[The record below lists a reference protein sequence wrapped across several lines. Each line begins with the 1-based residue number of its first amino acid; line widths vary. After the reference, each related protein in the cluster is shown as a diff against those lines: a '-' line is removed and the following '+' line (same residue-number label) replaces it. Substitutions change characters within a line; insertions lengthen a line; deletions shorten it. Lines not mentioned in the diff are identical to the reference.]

1 MDTKRPI
8 NLDITTIKFPLAAIA
23 SILHRITGVILFL
36 GMSILLYL
44 LQLSLKSELGFTS
57 ALELSNK
64 ISVKLII
71 WALVVC
77 VAYHLIAGLK
87 HLLLDLGLGET
98 KVAAE
103 HGAKILLSSLLLISV
118 LAGVWLW

>member
-1 MDTKRPI
+1 MDIKRPI

-36 GMSILLYL
+36 GMSIFLYL
-44 LQLSLKSELGFTS
+44 LQLSLKSEAGFTS
-57 ALELSNK
+57 ALELSNRT
-64 ISVKLII
+64 SVKLVI
-71 WALVVC
+71 WALIIC

-103 HGAKILLSSLLLISV
+103 HGAKILLTSLVLISV

>member
-1 MDTKRPI
+1 VDIKRPI

-36 GMSILLYL
+36 GMSIFLYL
-44 LQLSLKSELGFTS
+44 LQLSLKSEAGFTS
-57 ALELSNK
+57 ALELSNRM
-64 ISVKLII
+64 SVKLVI
-71 WALVVC
+71 WALIIC

-103 HGAKILLSSLLLISV
+103 HGAKILLSSLVLVSV

>member
-1 MDTKRPI
+1 MDIKRPI

-36 GMSILLYL
+36 GMSIFLYL
-44 LQLSLKSELGFTS
+44 LQLSLKSEAGFTS
-57 ALELSNK
+57 ALELSNR
-64 ISVKLII
+64 ISVKLVI
-71 WALVVC
+71 WALIIC

-103 HGAKILLSSLLLISV
+103 HGAKILLTSLVLITV

>member
-1 MDTKRPI
+1 MDIKRPI

-36 GMSILLYL
+36 GMSIFLYL
-44 LQLSLKSELGFTS
+44 LQLSLKSEAGFTS
-57 ALELSNK
+57 ALELSNR
-64 ISVKLII
+64 ISVKLVI
-71 WALVVC
+71 WALIIC

-103 HGAKILLSSLLLISV
+103 HGAKILLTSLVLISV

>member
-1 MDTKRPI
+1 MDIKRPV

-36 GMSILLYL
+36 GTSVLLYL
-44 LQLSLKSELGFTS
+44 LQLSLSSEAGF
-57 ALELSNK
+57 ANAMELSSR
-64 ISVKLII
+64 ISVKFVIWMLI
-71 WALVVC
+71 VC
-77 VAYHLIAGLK
+77 IAYHLIAGLK

-103 HGAKILLSSLLLISV
+103 YGAKFLLSSLIFASA
-118 LAGVWLW
+118 LAGVWIW

>member
-1 MDTKRPI
+1 MDIKRPI

-36 GMSILLYL
+36 GMSIFLYL
-44 LQLSLKSELGFTS
+44 LQLSLKSEAGFTS
-57 ALELSNK
+57 ALELSNRM
-64 ISVKLII
+64 SVKLVI
-71 WALVVC
+71 WALIIC

-103 HGAKILLSSLLLISV
+103 HGAKILLSSLVLVSV

>member
-64 ISVKLII
+64 IPVKLII

>member
-1 MDTKRPI
+1 VDIKRPI

-23 SILHRITGVILFL
+23 SILHRITGVVLFL
-36 GMSILLYL
+36 GMSIFLYL
-44 LQLSLKSELGFTS
+44 LQLSLKSEAGFTS
-57 ALELSNK
+57 ALELFNRT
-64 ISVKLII
+64 SVKLII
-71 WALVVC
+71 WALIIC

-87 HLLLDLGLGET
+87 HLLLDFGLGET

-103 HGAKILLSSLLLISV
+103 HGAKILLASLVLISV

>member
-1 MDTKRPI
+1 MSVKG
-8 NLDITTIKFPLAAIA
+8 AVAILLSLRGLL
-23 SILHRITGVILFL
+23 SIF
-36 GMSILLYL
+36 LYL
-44 LQLSLKSELGFTS
+44 LQLSLKSEAGFTS
-57 ALELSNK
+57 ALELSNRM
-64 ISVKLII
+64 SVKLVI
-71 WALVVC
+71 WALIIC

-103 HGAKILLSSLLLISV
+103 HGAKILLSSLVLVSV

>member
-1 MDTKRPI
+1 MDIKRPI

-36 GMSILLYL
+36 GMSIFLYL
-44 LQLSLKSELGFTS
+44 LQLSLKSEAGFTS
-57 ALELSNK
+57 ALELSNR
-64 ISVKLII
+64 ISVKLVIWTLII
-71 WALVVC
+71 C

-103 HGAKILLSSLLLISV
+103 HGAKILLTSLVLISV

>member
-1 MDTKRPI
+1 MDIKRPI

-44 LQLSLKSELGFTS
+44 LQLSLKSEAGFTS
-57 ALELSNK
+57 ALELSDR
-64 ISVKLII
+64 IYVKFVI
-71 WALVVC
+71 WALIIC
-77 VAYHLIAGLK
+77 IAYHLIAGLK

-103 HGAKILLSSLLLISV
+103 HGARILLSSLVLISV